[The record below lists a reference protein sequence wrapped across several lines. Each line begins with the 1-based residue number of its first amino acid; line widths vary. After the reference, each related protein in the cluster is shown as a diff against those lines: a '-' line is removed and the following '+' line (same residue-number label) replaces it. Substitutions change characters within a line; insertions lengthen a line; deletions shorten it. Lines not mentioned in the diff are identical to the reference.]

1 MQSGILPW
9 IAELQ
14 GLARVEAARGRQ
26 IRVSGVIMWRSAEGP
41 ILGNAFLKFDGPAS
55 CSRKISPSASCRLPF
70 NVENLM
76 GFDKLLRRGVATD
89 SNVVLGP
96 QCAYVPLRW
105 ELRRPRNFMFSATFD
120 F

>member
-1 MQSGILPW
+1 M
-9 IAELQ
+9 
-14 GLARVEAARGRQ
+14 
-26 IRVSGVIMWRSAEGP
+26 
-41 ILGNAFLKFDGPAS
+41 
-55 CSRKISPSASCRLPF
+55 RLPF